1 MRWKK
6 ITLLSCV
13 VSGVLFWIGTDYIM
27 KKGTS
32 KKADGKSNYAIVL
45 GAKVNPGA
53 VPSKSLKNR
62 LDAAANYAKQY
73 PNVQLIVSGGQG
85 DDEDEAEA
93 IVMRDYLLEQGIE
106 KHRIIVEKEST
117 STYENIK
124 FSSKF
129 IPQNQE
135 KITLITNDFH
145 LARAQMIA
153 KNLGFEVDVVAAP
166 TPKTIEFT
174 ARARERAGLVVQRI
188 KLWL

>member
-1 MRWKK
+1 MGWKK
-6 ITLLSCV
+6 ITLLSCLA
-13 VSGVLFWIGTDYIM
+13 SGVIFWLGTDYIM
-27 KKGTS
+27 NKGT
-32 KKADGKSNYAIVL
+32 KPKADGKSNYAIVL

-62 LDAAANYAKQY
+62 LDAAAEYTKQY
-73 PNVQLIVSGGQG
+73 PHVQLIVSGGQG

-93 IVMRDYLLEQGIE
+93 VVMRDYLIEQGIE
-106 KHRIIVEKEST
+106 EHRLIVEKKST

-124 FSSKF
+124 FSSQF
-129 IPQNQE
+129 IPLNQE

-153 KNLGFEVDVVAAP
+153 KHFGFNVDVVAAP

-174 ARARERAGLVVQRI
+174 ARARERAGLILQKV
-188 KLWL
+188 KLWR